1 VLMPSKRSSP
11 DASTALKSGY
21 LHGRADAWDVFGC
34 KRAAEEIRLK
44 LPRREFHG
52 LDAALRSEKMRNE
65 KKADSGVASPL
76 EPQTGPDGPVEQ
88 LTEILRALPVP
99 RPTGSQP
106 GKDPLDRGTLWSGPL
121 SIDNGAAM
129 AGGGIV

>member
-1 VLMPSKRSSP
+1 MSHDFVL
-11 DASTALKSGY
+11 G
-21 LHGRADAWDVFGC
+21 HADAWAAYGF
-34 KRAAEEIRLK
+34 KQAAEEIRLK

-65 KKADSGVASPL
+65 KKADSGMTPPV
-76 EPQTGPDGPVEQ
+76 EPQTGPHGPVEQ

-99 RPTGSQP
+99 QPAGSQP
-106 GKDPLDRGTLWSGPL
+106 GKDPLDRGTLWSGPS
-121 SIDNGAAM
+121 SIDNGAALAS